1 MTDDARS
8 RAPQVFDRALIR
20 RRLARALAEG
30 GEDFLSARVAEDLR
44 ERLSVVRRDFRRVLD
59 LGTPR
64 PDVAAMLARTL
75 PEAEITRMAPVP
87 AAGTL
92 PEAEITRMAPV
103 PAAGTLPEAEITRM
117 APVPAARD
125 AGRRREVVGD
135 EERQPFAPGSFDLV
149 VSCLSLHAVNDL
161 PGALVQVRRALK
173 PDGLFLGCLFGG
185 GTLGEL
191 RQALSIAESEV
202 AGGASPRVAP
212 FSDLRDLGG
221 LLQRAG
227 FALPVADVEPLT
239 VRYGTVFRLFSDL
252 RAMGATNALTL
263 RHKAPLRRAI
273 LMRAAEVY
281 AARFADAD
289 GRLRASFDLVW
300 LSGWAPHESQQK
312 SLKPGSARM
321 SLEAALKR
329 DR

>member
-1 MTDDARS
+1 VTTDARS
-8 RAPQVFDRALIR
+8 QAPQVFDRPLIR
-20 RRLARALAEG
+20 RRLARALARG
-30 GEDFLSARVAEDLR
+30 DEDFLSTRVAEDLR
-44 ERLSVVRRDFRRVLD
+44 ERLSVVKRDFRRVLD

-64 PDVAAMLARTL
+64 PDVAAMLA
-75 PEAEITRMAPVP
+75 
-87 AAGTL
+87 GTL

-103 PAAGTLPEAEITRM
+103 PAAGG
-117 APVPAARD
+117 
-125 AGRRREVVGD
+125 AGRWRNIVGD
-135 EERQPFAPGSFDLV
+135 DERQPFAPGSFDLV
-149 VSCLSLHAVNDL
+149 VSCLALHAVNDL
-161 PGALVQVRRALK
+161 PGALVQVRRSLK

-202 AGGASPRVAP
+202 AGGTSPRVAP

-227 FALPVADVEPLT
+227 FALPVADVDTLA
-239 VRYGTVFRLFSDL
+239 VRYASLFRLFSDL

-263 RHKAPLRRAI
+263 RHKAPLRRAV
-273 LMRAAEVY
+273 LMRAADVY
-281 AARFADAD
+281 AARFADPD
-289 GRLRASFDLVW
+289 GRLRAGFDLVW

-312 SLKPGSARM
+312 PLQPGSARM

>member
-64 PDVAAMLARTL
+64 PDVAAMLAGTL

-103 PAAGTLPEAEITRM
+103 PAAGH
-117 APVPAARD
+117 

-135 EERQPFAPGSFDLV
+135 EERQPFAPASFDLV

-239 VRYGTVFRLFSDL
+239 VRYGTLFRLFSDL

-289 GRLRASFDLVW
+289 GRLRASFDVVW
-300 LSGWAPHESQQK
+300 LSGWAPHENQQK
-312 SLKPGSARM
+312 PLKPGSARM

>member
-1 MTDDARS
+1 LSEVEIRIAKRSIGFPMTDDARS

-64 PDVAAMLARTL
+64 PDVAAMLAR
-75 PEAEITRMAPVP
+75 
-87 AAGTL
+87 TL

-281 AARFADAD
+281 AAGFADAD

-312 SLKPGSARM
+312 PLKPGSARM

>member
-1 MTDDARS
+1 LSEAEIRIEKRSIGFPMTDDARS

-64 PDVAAMLARTL
+64 PDVAAMLA
-75 PEAEITRMAPVP
+75 
-87 AAGTL
+87 GTL

-103 PAAGTLPEAEITRM
+103 PAAG
-117 APVPAARD
+117 D
-125 AGRRREVVGD
+125 AGRGREVVGD

-239 VRYGTVFRLFSDL
+239 VRYGTLFRLFSDL

-300 LSGWAPHESQQK
+300 LSGWAPHENQQK
-312 SLKPGSARM
+312 PLKPGSARM

>member
-64 PDVAAMLARTL
+64 PDVAAMLA
-75 PEAEITRMAPVP
+75 
-87 AAGTL
+87 GTL

-117 APVPAARD
+117 AAVPAAGD

-135 EERQPFAPGSFDLV
+135 EERQPFAPASFDLV

-239 VRYGTVFRLFSDL
+239 VRYGTLFRLFSDL

-273 LMRAAEVY
+273 LMRAGEVY

-312 SLKPGSARM
+312 PLKPGSARM

>member
-1 MTDDARS
+1 LSEAEIRIAKRSIGFPMTDDARS

-64 PDVAAMLARTL
+64 PDVAAMLA
-75 PEAEITRMAPVP
+75 
-87 AAGTL
+87 GTL

-103 PAAGTLPEAEITRM
+103 PAAG
-117 APVPAARD
+117 D

-202 AGGASPRVAP
+202 AGGVSPRVAP

-239 VRYGTVFRLFSDL
+239 VRYGTLFRLFSDL

-300 LSGWAPHESQQK
+300 LSGWAPHENQQK
-312 SLKPGSARM
+312 PLKPGSARM
-321 SLEAALKR
+321 SLEVALKR

>member
-64 PDVAAMLARTL
+64 PDVAAMLAGTL
-75 PEAEITRMAPVP
+75 LEAEITRMAPVP

-92 PEAEITRMAPV
+92 PKAEITRMAPV
-103 PAAGTLPEAEITRM
+103 PAAG
-117 APVPAARD
+117 D

-202 AGGASPRVAP
+202 AGGVSPRVAP

-239 VRYGTVFRLFSDL
+239 VRYGTLFRLFSDL

-300 LSGWAPHESQQK
+300 LSGWAPHENQQK
-312 SLKPGSARM
+312 PLKPGSARM
-321 SLEAALKR
+321 SLEVALKR

>member
-64 PDVAAMLARTL
+64 PDVAAMLAGTL
-75 PEAEITRMAPVP
+75 PEAEITRMARVP

-103 PAAGTLPEAEITRM
+103 PAAG
-117 APVPAARD
+117 D

-173 PDGLFLGCLFGG
+173 PDGLFLGCVFGG

-239 VRYGTVFRLFSDL
+239 VRYGTLFRLFSDL

-289 GRLRASFDLVW
+289 GRLRASFDVVW
-300 LSGWAPHESQQK
+300 LSGWAPHENQQK
-312 SLKPGSARM
+312 PLKPGSARM

>member
-44 ERLSVVRRDFRRVLD
+44 ERLSVVKRDFRRVLD

-64 PDVAAMLARTL
+64 PDVGAML
-75 PEAEITRMAPVP
+75 
-87 AAGTL
+87 AGTL

-103 PAAGTLPEAEITRM
+103 PAAW
-117 APVPAARD
+117 D

>member
-64 PDVAAMLARTL
+64 PDVAAMLA
-75 PEAEITRMAPVP
+75 
-87 AAGTL
+87 GTL

-103 PAAGTLPEAEITRM
+103 PAAG
-117 APVPAARD
+117 D

-202 AGGASPRVAP
+202 AGGVSPRVAP

-239 VRYGTVFRLFSDL
+239 VRYGTLFRLFSDL

-281 AARFADAD
+281 GARFADAD

-300 LSGWAPHESQQK
+300 LSGWAPHENQQK
-312 SLKPGSARM
+312 PLKPGSARM
-321 SLEAALKR
+321 SLEVALKR